1 MPPYLK
7 EIRDDTIMFYFKHKG
22 LNGSQI
28 ALIFSMPRSTVNDI
42 INKLSAD
49 WTSSWSRIK

>member
-7 EIRDDTIMFYFKHKG
+7 ELRDDTIMFYFKHKG

-42 INKLSAD
+42 INKLSSD